1 MAAAARSLNL
11 SASAVAQ
18 QLRVLERELDAPLL
32 IRVGRTVQITDQG
45 SRILAHARALVR
57 DSAGLRSLAHEGS
70 IGGELRLG
78 ACSTALIGILPELMA
93 RVGARYPDIKFHVE
107 SANSVQLYTQ
117 VLAGGLDAAFVLEAP
132 YPLPKTCEWL
142 LIREE
147 PLIVLAPRAKANADP
162 LELLRSEPFIRYNRN
177 KWGGRGPDKYLREH
191 GIQPHERYEVD
202 MLQAIAVMVDLGMGV
217 SLVPDW
223 SAPWPEGLD
232 IVRLPLP
239 DPRVGRRV
247 GIVWSR
253 SSVRI
258 KLVST
263 LLDDLRSPRAEGA
276 AAGQQRQPVE
286 RAGRRRKE
294 QARAV
299 ADR

>member
-1 MAAAARSLNL
+1 MAAAARALNL

-18 QLRVLERELDAPLL
+18 QLRALERELDVPLL
-32 IRVGRTVQITDQG
+32 IRGGRTVRITDGG
-45 SRILAHARALVR
+45 SRILAQARQLVR

-70 IGGELRLG
+70 ITGELRLG
-78 ACSTALIGILPELMA
+78 ACSSAMIGILPALMA
-93 RVGARYPDIKFHVE
+93 RVGGRYPDIKFYVE

-117 VLAGGLDAAFVLEAP
+117 ILAGQLDAAFVLEAP

-162 LELLRSEPFIRYNRN
+162 LELLRTEPFIRYNRN

-202 MLQAIAVMVDLGMGV
+202 MLQ
-217 SLVPDW
+217 
-223 SAPWPEGLD
+223 
-232 IVRLPLP
+232 
-239 DPRVGRRV
+239 V

-258 KLVST
+258 KLINV
-263 LLDDLRSPRAEGA
+263 LLQELRAPATRGA
-276 AAGQQRQPVE
+276 GERPAGKQRQPVQ
-286 RAGRRRKE
+286 RPARRREE
-294 QARAV
+294 QARQI
-299 ADR
+299 ADA

>member
-18 QLRVLERELDAPLL
+18 QLRTLERELDVPLL
-32 IRVGRTVQITDQG
+32 IRIGRTVKVTDQG
-45 SRILAHARALVR
+45 SRILNHARQLVR
-57 DSAGLRSLAHEGS
+57 DSASLRGLAHDGS
-70 IGGELRLG
+70 ISGELRLG
-78 ACSTALIGILPELMA
+78 ACSTALIGILPEMMA
-93 RVGARYPDIKFHVE
+93 KVGRKYSDIRFRVE

-117 VLAGGLDAAFVLEAP
+117 ILAGQLDAACVLEAP

-142 LIREE
+142 LMREE
-147 PLIVLAPRAKANADP
+147 PLTVLAPARLEGADP
-162 LELLRSEPFIRYNRN
+162 MDLLRNEPFIRYDRN
-177 KWGGRGPDKYLREH
+177 KWGGRGPDKFLREF

-202 MLQAIAVMVDLGMGV
+202 MLQAIAVMVDLGLGV

-223 SAPWPEGLD
+223 SAPWPSGLD

-239 DPRVGRRV
+239 ERRIGRRI

-258 KLVST
+258 KLVNA
-263 LLDDLRSPRAEGA
+263 LLAEIC
-276 AAGQQRQPVE
+276 
-286 RAGRRRKE
+286 
-294 QARAV
+294 
-299 ADR
+299 

>member
-18 QLRVLERELDAPLL
+18 QLRALERELDVPLL
-32 IRVGRTVQITDQG
+32 IRIGRTVKITDQG
-45 SRILAHARALVR
+45 SRILNHARQLVR
-57 DSAGLRSLAHEGS
+57 DSVHLRGLAHDGS

-93 RVGARYPDIKFHVE
+93 KVGGKYPDIRFRVE

-117 VLAGGLDAAFVLEAP
+117 ILAGNLDAACVLEAP

-142 LIREE
+142 LMREE
-147 PLIVLAPRAKANADP
+147 PLIVLAPARLANADP
-162 LELLRSEPFIRYNRN
+162 LDLLRNEPFIRYDRN
-177 KWGGRGPDKYLREH
+177 KWGGRGPDKYLREL

-202 MLQAIAVMVDLGMGV
+202 MLQAIAVMVDLGLGV

-223 SAPWPEGLD
+223 SAPWPANLD

-239 DPRVGRRV
+239 GRRIGRRI

-253 SSVRI
+253 SSIRI
-258 KLVST
+258 KLVNA
-263 LLDDLRSPRAEGA
+263 LLAEIG
-276 AAGQQRQPVE
+276 
-286 RAGRRRKE
+286 
-294 QARAV
+294 
-299 ADR
+299 

>member
-1 MAAAARSLNL
+1 MAAAARALNL

-18 QLRVLERELDAPLL
+18 QLRALERELDVPLL
-32 IRVGRTVQITDQG
+32 VRVGRTVKVTDQG
-45 SRILAHARALVR
+45 SRILAQARQLVR

-70 IGGELRLG
+70 ISGELRLG
-78 ACSTALIGILPELMA
+78 ACSSAMIGILPALMA
-93 RVGARYPDIKFHVE
+93 RVGGRYPDIKFYVE

-117 VLAGGLDAAFVLEAP
+117 ILAGQLDAAFVLEAP

-162 LELLRSEPFIRYNRN
+162 LELLRTEPFIRYNRN

-191 GIQPHERYEVD
+191 GIHVHERYELD
-202 MLQAIAVMVDLGMGV
+202 MLQAIAVMVDLGLGV

-223 SAPWPEGLD
+223 SAPWPEGVD

-239 DPRVGRRV
+239 ERRVGRRV

-258 KLVST
+258 RLIEA
-263 LLDDLRSPRAEGA
+263 LLEELRAP
-276 AAGQQRQPVE
+276 AGEQRQPVQ
-286 RAGRRRKE
+286 RPARRREE
-294 QARAV
+294 QARQP
-299 ADR
+299 ADA